1 MAEKFTSKHFV
12 EFCEKFLGRP
22 YWYGTC
28 VYTCTKDRYNSKAKQ
43 YPSHYTS
50 GREAKY
56 MEHIA
61 KKEVCSD
68 CVGMIKG
75 YAWTNGGEGVFESV
89 GTGSKI
95 TSHYKANG
103 CPDKSAN
110 GMFSYAKAQG
120 MDWGTIDTIP
130 EIPGI
135 AVRYDGHVGVYVG
148 DGYVIEERGF
158 AYGCVKTKL
167 KNRNW
172 LHWYKLPWINY
183 EEKDT
188 STSTSVTCE
197 LGDRLLKKGMTGNDV
212 TELQTLLVQLGF
224 LSDKIDGNFG
234 SKTDAA
240 VKAFQE
246 ANDLT
251 ADGEYGEKSHKAM
264 MEAIGDNAPNEESSS
279 KAEDKVEEEPSK
291 EVIET
296 KTPELE
302 VTGNSVRVRAGDA
315 TSYSILTTVKKG
327 NKLVPILG
335 QNNQPLISKN
345 GWYAVERNDQIGWI
359 SGKYVKSID

>member
-12 EFCEKFLGRP
+12 EFCEKFVGRP

-50 GREAKY
+50 SREAKY

-75 YAWTNGGEGVFESV
+75 YAWTNGGDTVFESI

-95 TSHYKANG
+95 TSKYKSNN

-110 GMFSYAKAQG
+110 GMFSYAKSQG
-120 MDWGTIDTIP
+120 MEWGTIDTIP
-130 EIPGI
+130 EIPGV

-148 DGYVIEERGF
+148 NGYVVEERGF

-167 KNRNW
+167 KDRKW

-183 EEKDT
+183 GEKT
-188 STSTSVTCE
+188 SSVSCE
-197 LGDRLLKKGMTGNDV
+197 LGDRLLKQGMKGDDV
-212 TELQTLLVQLGF
+212 AELQTLLIQLSF
-224 LSDKIDGNFG
+224 LTGKADGDFG
-234 SKTDAA
+234 SKTAAA

-251 ADGEYGEKSHKAM
+251 ADGEYGENSHKAM
-264 MEAIGDNAPNEESSS
+264 MEAIGDNAPNEEESSLKS
-279 KAEDKVEEEPSK
+279 EDKIEEELPE
-291 EVIET
+291 EVLAA
-296 KTPELE
+296 KPLELE
-302 VTGNSVRVRAGDA
+302 VTGSSVRVRAGDT
-315 TSYSILTTVKKG
+315 TSYSILTTAKKG
-327 NKLVPILG
+327 NKLKPVLSQNGQPI
-335 QNNQPLISKN
+335 ISKN

-359 SGKYVKSID
+359 SGKYIKIV